1 MILPQ
6 LWVKTGIREALKH
19 ILSMLTEAITTN
31 FDYAHFKNII
41 IKECKVRPNN
51 DVKKN
56 SVLKF

>member
-1 MILPQ
+1 
-6 LWVKTGIREALKH
+6 
-19 ILSMLTEAITTN
+19 MLTEAITTN